1 MFLAGRL
8 LFGIGITL
16 LLVKLLPG
24 FLLLPL
30 LVGFLVFGLFGRR
43 GPWRGYGHGAA
54 FPYGQ
59 GGPRGYWR
67 GRPYYGPEA
76 RGGCHGRP
84 AARSAAPRDEVRP
97 EAPKANTGETTR
109 L

>member
-1 MFLAGRL
+1 MFMAGRL
-8 LFGIGITL
+8 LLGIGVTL

-30 LVGFLVFGLFGRR
+30 LLGVLFFGFFGRR
-43 GPWRGYGHGAA
+43 GPWRGHGHGAS
-54 FPYGQ
+54 FPY

-76 RGGCHGRP
+76 RGGCQP
-84 AARSAAPRDEVRP
+84 RSAARPQGPRDEDKP